1 MAVMKKRFLLL
12 YGSQTGQAQA
22 IAEDI
27 CKKAQK
33 RGFIPELHCMS
44 QSDKNVKSNCSVTT
58 LKVITFINLV

>member
-1 MAVMKKRFLLL
+1 MAVDQKKRFLLL

-44 QSDKNVKSNCSVTT
+44 QSDKNVKKN
-58 LKVITFINLV
+58 